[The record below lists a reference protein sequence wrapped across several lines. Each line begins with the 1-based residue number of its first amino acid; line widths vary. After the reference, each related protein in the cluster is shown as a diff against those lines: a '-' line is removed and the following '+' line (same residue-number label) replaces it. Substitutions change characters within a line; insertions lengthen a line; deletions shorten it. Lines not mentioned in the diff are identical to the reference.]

1 MENIDFLKLQ
11 KDEATGMVIY
21 RKLAKRSKAH
31 REVLEKIANDEEKH
45 YNMLKKITGKDV
57 GPSRFK
63 VFVYILLAKI
73 LGLTFALKLMEK
85 GEELAQSNYSINS
98 KALQELL
105 KDEEEHER
113 VLIALID
120 EERLYYIGSMVL
132 GLNDAIVE
140 LTGTLAGLTFAIQ
153 KTSIVAL
160 SGIITGIAAAF
171 SMAASNYLAEKADEN
186 SKKPLK
192 SAAYTGFAYLV
203 TVFLLTFPFLINS
216 NPFIA
221 LTFSVINAVLII
233 AIFNFF
239 IYIVKEESFK
249 KNFLEM
255 LGISFGVVILSFVVG
270 LIARK
275 FLGIEI

>member
-1 MENIDFLKLQ
+1 MENTDFLKLQ

-21 RKLAKRSKAH
+21 RKLAKSSKAH
-31 REVLEKIANDEEKH
+31 REVLEKIALDEEKH
-45 YNMLKKITGKDV
+45 YTLLKKLTGKDV

-63 VFVYILLAKI
+63 VFVYLLLAKI

-85 GEELAQSNYSINS
+85 SEEMAQANYSINS

-171 SMAASNYLAEKADEN
+171 SMAASNYLAEKADEKG
-186 SKKPLK
+186 KKPLK
-192 SAAYTGFAYLV
+192 SAAYTGIAYLV

-221 LTFSVINAVLII
+221 LIFSVINAVLII

-255 LGISFGVVILSFVVG
+255 LGISFGVVILSFLVG
-270 LIARK
+270 FIARK